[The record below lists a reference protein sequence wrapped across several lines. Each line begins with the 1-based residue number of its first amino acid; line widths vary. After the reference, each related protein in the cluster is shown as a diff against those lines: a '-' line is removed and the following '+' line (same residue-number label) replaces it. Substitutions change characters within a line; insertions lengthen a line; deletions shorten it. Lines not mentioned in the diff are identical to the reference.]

1 LTAASRLPATTPTRS
16 GRRRLLAACLAITAA
31 TAVGC
36 GDVPDATRPLGS
48 LGEGVARV
56 EVVWRD
62 AGGVRRSRAFGTA
75 FRVGSQGELLTAH
88 HVAANARTQLGRLGR
103 ETRARIH
110 VAFAPTGPEPGSDAD
125 GPLSIE
131 VAIAAED
138 PDADLALLRSVEP
151 PRGSG
156 EGSASRGPAG
166 DLARGS
172 AARLA
177 SAQPPAESAVAVVG
191 YPIGEPD
198 LVVRTGRLL
207 DAAGLAD
214 APAAS
219 DPLRNWLEE
228 HLRDGTVLL
237 AEVET
242 RLGNSGAP
250 IYLAESGEIIGL
262 CSAVLIQNHI
272 TRGELIPLPNPP
284 GAPLTVI
291 ITADRIRSFLAAH
304 HASER

>member
-1 LTAASRLPATTPTRS
+1 MAARRHSTPTPTRI
-16 GRRRLLAACLAITAA
+16 GWRRRLAAGLAITAA
-31 TAVGC
+31 AAVGC
-36 GDVPDATRPLGS
+36 QDAPDATRPLES

-56 EVVWRD
+56 EVVWHD
-62 AGGVRRSRAFGTA
+62 ASGVRRTRAFGTA
-75 FRVGSQGELLTAH
+75 FRVGAQGDLLTAH
-88 HVAANARTQLGRLGR
+88 HVAANARTQLERLGP

-110 VAFAPTGPEPGSDAD
+110 VAFAPTRLEPGSDAD

-138 PDADLALLRSVEP
+138 PDADLALLRSVGP
-151 PRGSG
+151 PPEGS
-156 EGSASRGPAG
+156 EGSAPRGTASG
-166 DLARGS
+166 ILRGS

-191 YPIGEPD
+191 FPIGESH

-207 DAAGLAD
+207 DPADLDD

-219 DPLRNWLEE
+219 APLRSWLEE
-228 HLRDGTVLL
+228 HLRDGAVLL
-237 AEVET
+237 ADVET

-262 CSAVLIQNHI
+262 CSAVLIRNQI
-272 TRGELIPLPNPP
+272 TRGELIPLPQPP
-284 GAPLTVI
+284 GATITLI
-291 ITADRIRSFLAAH
+291 ITAHRIESFLAAH
-304 HASER
+304 RVSAQ